1 MSHHSHRI
9 EELPVENTAPLLE
22 LNEDDVTGAW
32 SHNVDRRKCMFET
45 DSTGVSAHRHALD
58 VDLINRTNSTAPKAE
73 LQAWK
78 VGAMM

>member
-9 EELPVENTAPLLE
+9 EELPVENTAPLFE

-32 SHNVDRRKCMFET
+32 SHNVERRKCMFET
-45 DSTGVSAHRHALD
+45 NSRRFSSHRYAPD
-58 VDLINRTNSTAPKAE
+58 VDPINRTNSTAPKAD

-78 VGAMM
+78 MGAMM